1 MKEKTKLQKRLI
13 FSLVAISF
21 ISVFLTFVTLAIF
34 TILAF
39 EFGDWEILFPPD
51 LRPRAPIWTM
61 VFVAIGSLFIG
72 LLVSAVISN
81 RFLEPVNELKNMTSK
96 VAKGDFTVQME
107 DIPDNELGEFI
118 QDFNTMIKELRKNE
132 MLKND
137 FVSNV
142 SHEFKTPLS
151 IIEGYVTLLQDPSLD
166 EENRQKYTQIVID
179 ATKKLNTLINNILKI
194 SKLDNRKIS
203 VVNDEFYL
211 DEQIR
216 EAVLFFEDEWSNKNI
231 EFDIDLDVI
240 NIKSD
245 KNLLLNVWQNLISNA
260 IKFSPK
266 NSTIFI
272 SLKKENDYAK
282 VTIKD
287 QGGGI
292 KEEDIPYIFDKFFQS
307 DKSHKSEGNGLGLTL
322 VKEIIDLLKGKI
334 EVISKIDLGTS
345 FNIYLPIKSKIIK

>member
-51 LRPRAPIWTM
+51 LRPRAPIMTM
-61 VFVAIGSLFIG
+61 IFVTIGSLFIG
-72 LLVSAVISN
+72 LIVSAIISN
-81 RFLEPVNELKNMTSK
+81 RFLEPVNELKKMTSK

-107 DIPDNELGEFI
+107 NIPDNELGEFI
-118 QDFNTMIKELRKNE
+118 QDFNTMIKELKKNE
-132 MLKND
+132 LLKND

-166 EENRQKYTQIVID
+166 EESKQKYTQIVID

-216 EAVLFFEDEWSNKNI
+216 ESVLFFEVEWSNKNI
-231 EFDIDLDVI
+231 EFDIDLEIV

-245 KNLLLNVWQNLISNA
+245 KNLLVNVWQNLIGNA

-272 SLKKENDYAK
+272 SLIKENNSAK
-282 VTIKD
+282 IIIKD
-287 QGGGI
+287 CGSGI
-292 KEEDIPYIFDKFFQS
+292 NEEDIPYIFDKFFQS

-322 VKEIIDLLKGKI
+322 VKDIIDLLNGRI
-334 EVISKIDLGTS
+334 EVESEIGKGTS
-345 FNIYLPIKSKIIK
+345 FVVYLPLKKN

>member
-1 MKEKTKLQKRLI
+1 MQEKTKLQKRLV

-21 ISVFLTFVTLAIF
+21 ISVFLTFLTLAIF
-34 TILAF
+34 IILVF

-81 RFLEPVNELKNMTSK
+81 RFLEPVNELKKMTSK

-118 QDFNTMIKELRKNE
+118 QDFNTMITELRKNE

-179 ATKKLNTLINNILKI
+179 ATKKLNTLTNNILKI

-216 EAVLFFEDEWSNKNI
+216 EAILFFEEEWSNKNI
-231 EFDIDLDVI
+231 EFDIDLDVV
-240 NIKSD
+240 NIRSD
-245 KNLLLNVWQNLISNA
+245 KNLLVNVWQNLINNA

-282 VTIKD
+282 VIIKD
-287 QGGGI
+287 QGSGI
-292 KEEDIPYIFDKFFQS
+292 NKEDIPYIFDKFFQS

-322 VKEIIDLLKGKI
+322 VKEIVDLLNGKI
-334 EVISKIDLGTS
+334 EVDSKIDIGTS
-345 FNIYLPIKSKIIK
+345 FIISLPMKK